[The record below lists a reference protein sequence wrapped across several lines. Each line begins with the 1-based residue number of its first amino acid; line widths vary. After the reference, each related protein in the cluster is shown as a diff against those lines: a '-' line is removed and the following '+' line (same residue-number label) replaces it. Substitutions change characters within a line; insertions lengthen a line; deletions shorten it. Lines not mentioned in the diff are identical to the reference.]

1 MKKVFIFTSLLVLAV
16 ILSSSCVF
24 HVNGGNGKSV
34 RCKGPVVT
42 KTFDLNNFES
52 IVLNGGCDINL
63 IQQDKFLVSVEA
75 NEEVF
80 EHLDYRVSGNSL
92 ILEAKDQVNIIA
104 DEYNVTIGLP
114 VLTSVTVN
122 GAGDVD
128 LKNGYSFDEDLKIE
142 VNGAGDLDFTGIQVP
157 KLSISVN
164 GAGDIDANDLTV
176 KELKISVN
184 GAGDAKVSGKA
195 DKASFSVAG
204 VGGIDARELD
214 CEDFQTSKSGIA
226 SIRTK

>member
-1 MKKVFIFTSLLVLAV
+1 MNKVFTFVGIAALLLVATGCV
-16 ILSSSCVF
+16 IR
-24 HVNGGNGKSV
+24 VNSGNGKSV
-34 RCKGPVVT
+34 RCEGPVVT

-80 EHLDYRVSGNSL
+80 GHLDYHVSGNSL
-92 ILEAKDQVNIIA
+92 ILEAVDKVNIIA
-104 DEYNVTIGLP
+104 EKYSVTIGLP
-114 VLTSVTVN
+114 VLESVTVN

-128 LKNGYSFDEDLKIE
+128 LKNGYSYDGDLKIE

-157 KLSISVN
+157 VLSISVN
-164 GAGDIDANDLTV
+164 GAGDIDANDLDV
-176 KELKISVN
+176 KELKLSVN
-184 GAGDAKVSGKA
+184 GAGDARVSGKA

-204 VGGIDARELD
+204 VGGIDARNLD
-214 CEDFQTSKSGIA
+214 CEDIQTSKAGLA
-226 SIRTK
+226 SIKTK